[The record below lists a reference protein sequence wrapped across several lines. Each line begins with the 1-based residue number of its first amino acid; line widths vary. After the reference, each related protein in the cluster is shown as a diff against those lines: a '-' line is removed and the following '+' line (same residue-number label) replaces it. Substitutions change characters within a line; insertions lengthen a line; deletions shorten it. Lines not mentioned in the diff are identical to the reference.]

1 MKSSFWYFI
10 IHFWGIQFFDDGIDI
25 WCPFF
30 ECQLGYTKE
39 INYDMYISG
48 IIIRWGN
55 NWSLEPY
62 ANVFKYRFEKIY
74 DRISLKCCYELQ
86 LPWYDLQKKYIGK

>member
-39 INYDMYISG
+39 INYDMGFIDRGRVIELAKSLHRSG
-48 IIIRWGN
+48 FRRIPA
-55 NWSLEPY
+55 S
-62 ANVFKYRFEKIY
+62 
-74 DRISLKCCYELQ
+74 DR
-86 LPWYDLQKKYIGK
+86 